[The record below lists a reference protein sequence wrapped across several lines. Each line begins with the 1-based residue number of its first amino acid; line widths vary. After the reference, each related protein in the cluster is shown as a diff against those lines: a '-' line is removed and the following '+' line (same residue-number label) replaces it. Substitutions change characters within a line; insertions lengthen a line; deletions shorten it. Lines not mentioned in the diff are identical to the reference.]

1 MDSEDENDEDW
12 IEMCEDEPQQSVLC
26 LFCSETFPS
35 AEATYG
41 HCKATHG
48 FDIRKIQKVHRLDC
62 FGYIKLINYVRKK
75 VCAFSCKKSFTHLCL
90 EFVLE
95 VKSGFMPHTLENNLE
110 QNKTIRNIFAWV
122 T

>member
-1 MDSEDENDEDW
+1 MLVSWDIVFLLAGIETTDLYDGLTMDSEDENDEDW

-41 HCKATHG
+41 HCKANHG

-62 FGYIKLINYVRKK
+62 FGYIKLINYIRNK
-75 VCAFSCKKSFTHLCL
+75 VCAFPCKK
-90 EFVLE
+90 VL
-95 VKSGFMPHTLENNLE
+95 P
-110 QNKTIRNIFAWV
+110 ICA
-122 T
+122 